1 VQTDNRKIEKKY
13 RKILIYK
20 QPRSCVDKCGQ
31 IIVAARNYTCQLAY
45 ACTTDYYK
53 REIYVLYAFGP
64 THATKIE
71 TEMILATFNN
81 IYITG
86 FK

>member
-1 VQTDNRKIEKKY
+1 MTNNLDHVLT
-13 RKILIYK
+13 
-20 QPRSCVDKCGQ
+20 SVDKLLLLRAT
-31 IIVAARNYTCQLAY
+31 IHANLHMP
-45 ACTTDYYK
+45 CTTDYYK

-64 THATKIE
+64 THATKVE